1 MLLLETNFN
10 AIAQVVSLGALVPFF
25 GVLVA
30 LEIVF
35 NRPVV
40 ADVALTWGVGAEFNY
55 DESTGIRLD
64 YSTSSYAGSTDG
76 TVMSLTVVFRE

>member
-10 AIAQVVSLGALVPFF
+10 AIAQVVSLGALVPFL

-30 LEIVF
+30 LETVF

-40 ADVALTWGVGAEFNY
+40 ADIALTWG
-55 DESTGIRLD
+55 I
-64 YSTSSYAGSTDG
+64 TSGDQ
-76 TVMSLTVVFRE
+76 

>member
-1 MLLLETNFN
+1 MYLYFVMLLLETNFN

-30 LEIVF
+30 LELVF

-40 ADVALTWGVGAEFNY
+40 ADVALTWGGGSEFNY

-76 TVMSLTVVFRE
+76 TVM